1 MSFSCTHAQNQDS
14 SYTSY
19 STIIAKIK
27 VDTEF
32 SSDNYLNKLFT
43 SFTVGTDPDCTVGPR
58 NLKLLIS
65 SYCSSVLMNG
75 HVIKD
80 GFVYSPRQSAFVY
93 LLCKNINPVYSL
105 FFVVNAPQFT
115 GYFKESAFDKLDLP
129 VKNDE
134 RHLVY
139 LYADD
144 LFNTIIKEYFA
155 IKQADVYGLQTH
167 DEKKFSL
174 KKQIINFT
182 SSHFGWIELCNK
194 SDELSKTFSKTC
206 TYMTQYLR
214 NQKKMFK
221 DLNILSASGMYNDYT
236 PATATACSDAGKV
249 DSSYNIML
257 CGLWWEPKEKTLSP
271 FINLVY
277 NELFYYNLFVE
288 YYSLQIAK
296 KPNLFKDTTMNN
308 GVWTIS
314 DQQASRI
321 NEMKTELL
329 FAKQAL
335 RISVRMLRNAY
346 VTFSLHIWFL
356 MYRESLQ
363 DFGEAMA
370 KIATPVYTLFAEK
383 GNFRNVQ
390 CLPQ

>member
-1 MSFSCTHAQNQDS
+1 
-14 SYTSY
+14 
-19 STIIAKIK
+19 
-27 VDTEF
+27 
-32 SSDNYLNKLFT
+32 
-43 SFTVGTDPDCTVGPR
+43 
-58 NLKLLIS
+58 
-65 SYCSSVLMNG
+65 MN
-75 HVIKD
+75 
-80 GFVYSPRQSAFVY
+80 
-93 LLCKNINPVYSL
+93 
-105 FFVVNAPQFT
+105 
-115 GYFKESAFDKLDLP
+115 
-129 VKNDE
+129 
-134 RHLVY
+134 
-139 LYADD
+139 
-144 LFNTIIKEYFA
+144 
-155 IKQADVYGLQTH
+155 
-167 DEKKFSL
+167 
-174 KKQIINFT
+174 
-182 SSHFGWIELCNK
+182 
-194 SDELSKTFSKTC
+194 
-206 TYMTQYLR
+206 
-214 NQKKMFK
+214 
-221 DLNILSASGMYNDYT
+221 
-236 PATATACSDAGKV
+236 
-249 DSSYNIML
+249 
-257 CGLWWEPKEKTLSP
+257 
-271 FINLVY
+271 
-277 NELFYYNLFVE
+277 LFYYNLFVE